1 MLPARERSLSGAR
14 GAAAMGF
21 VLLLPVLL
29 LLLPPL
35 SFARAAPGGCLGS
48 DPSAYPPAPRAGPLC
63 LTSSFLGQSPGPAMD
78 GTLN

>member
-1 MLPARERSLSGAR
+1 MVPAREGSLFGAR

-21 VLLLPVLL
+21 VLLLPV